1 MKEGDFCDFSLFEL
15 PPCEKWPIFGWGK
28 KCDCRLEKWAV
39 RRQSSQLVAWSD
51 LRARRKI
58 FQKSSKIAANHP
70 LGDRVTGGQNTEI
83 SEFRNKF
90 LKCLKWAKTAESALA
105 WPIYLIVT
113 GG

>member
-58 FQKSSKIAANHP
+58 FQKSSKITANHP
-70 LGDRVTGGQNTEI
+70 LFDRVTGGQNIEI
-83 SEFRNKF
+83 SEFRNEIF
-90 LKCLKWAKTAESALA
+90 EMLRMGQTAKSALV